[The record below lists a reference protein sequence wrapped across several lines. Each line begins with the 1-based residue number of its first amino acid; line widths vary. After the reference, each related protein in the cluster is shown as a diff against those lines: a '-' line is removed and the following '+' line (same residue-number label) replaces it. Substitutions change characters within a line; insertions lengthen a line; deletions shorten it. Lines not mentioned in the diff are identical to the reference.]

1 MVTLD
6 AKNEV
11 VSPALARRLMNEMQ
25 IQLGAEPFMPDLWAE
40 MHPLQGCEW
49 EKCGVFVQLIRSVA
63 ESNGFFIPK
72 TFMGLPLEF
81 NAYLSPTVILIRNGH
96 YIVAK
101 IVRLGLT
108 NSEQE
113 QQNG

>member
-40 MHPLQGCEW
+40 MHP
-49 EKCGVFVQLIRSVA
+49 
-63 ESNGFFIPK
+63 
-72 TFMGLPLEF
+72 
-81 NAYLSPTVILIRNGH
+81 
-96 YIVAK
+96 
-101 IVRLGLT
+101 
-108 NSEQE
+108 
-113 QQNG
+113 